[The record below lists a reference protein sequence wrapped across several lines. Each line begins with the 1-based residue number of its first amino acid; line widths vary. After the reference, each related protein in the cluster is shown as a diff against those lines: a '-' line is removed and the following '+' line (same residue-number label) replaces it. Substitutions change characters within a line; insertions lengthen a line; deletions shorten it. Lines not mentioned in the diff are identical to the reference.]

1 MIGCINNYIGFIYN
15 KRMVQLSEWFGETS
29 PPFSPKPSI
38 VQRATRHLSKMERAK
53 LFSADID
60 KMRTAEGRWYESI
73 IYETFIELAAQND
86 AIRWLA
92 LKGADA
98 PRRRRNARLGQ
109 NGIFYSRSGDI
120 TIRGNGQDL
129 AEFDLLLVDKEN
141 RITFAEV
148 LTSPA
153 DLKEFEAEIEY
164 KRNLLGYLFNQQEV
178 PFLLVSSFNVS
189 NYSAGRR
196 IIRSD
201 NTYYF
206 QTESCEEIK
215 ANIDIRRLQRKPCID
230 TPPHSKMIDATGL
243 SIRRP
248 FDYQKFHDWQRNWVF
263 SNVSHEID
271 VKNAKN
277 PHETSLLVKKIL
289 YGGLFPS
296 AVRKICDDYGFSIKG
311 KKVGFDDIRQKYSK
325 VILATDLPGYEP
337 LIYLRSREKR
347 EYHKMV
353 QDREGNF
360 KFERNTPPRVGFF
373 LWLESLSPTLGSRI
387 TSKILEAF
395 SPR

>member
-1 MIGCINNYIGFIYN
+1 
-15 KRMVQLSEWFGETS
+15 MVQLTEQLNLPTTL
-29 PPFSPKPSI
+29 SPKPTTA
-38 VQRATRHLSKMERAK
+38 QRAARHLSRMERAK
-53 LFSADID
+53 LLSTDID
-60 KMRTAEGRWYESI
+60 KMRTAEGRWYEAI
-73 IYETFIELAAQND
+73 IYETFIELASRNNGIQY
-86 AIRWLA
+86 LA

-129 AEFDLLLVDKEN
+129 AEFDLLMIDGKDRV
-141 RITFAEV
+141 TFAEV
-148 LTSPA
+148 LTSPS

-164 KRNLLGYLFNQQEV
+164 KRNLLGYLFDQPEV
-178 PFLLVSSFNVS
+178 PFLLVSSFNVA

-196 IIRSD
+196 IIRSP
-201 NTYYF
+201 NTHYF
-206 QTESCEEIK
+206 QTESCDAIK
-215 ANIDIRRLQRKPCID
+215 ACIDIRQLTGKPGPDCTPNQR
-230 TPPHSKMIDATGL
+230 MVDATTL
-243 SIRRP
+243 SFRRP

-271 VKNAKN
+271 VKNAEN
-277 PHETSLLVKKIL
+277 PHETAPLVKKIL
-289 YGGLFPS
+289 YGGLYPS
-296 AVRKICDDYGFSIKG
+296 AVRRVCEDYEFSVRG
-311 KKVGFDDIRQKYSK
+311 EKVGFEDIREKYSK

-347 EYHKMV
+347 EYLKMV

-360 KFERNTPPRVGFF
+360 KFERNTPSRVGFF
-373 LWLESLSPTLGSRI
+373 LWLESLAPTLGSRI